1 MILISLSLAGGVF
14 YLLQQEKANSS
25 KLKSSLEDITN
36 KYDVVKREKKDLSRR
51 FSGAKKFL
59 FSYDRLASKS
69 KGQIKDLKDALKQQE
84 VIRQIMEKEMGD
96 LKIEMEKVKIA
107 SVDLQNKLTDA
118 NTFIKKS
125 DEQLKDALT
134 QKSALEKQV
143 EELRTQAQK
152 VELGT
157 IVVGSDAGKP
167 PVSTPVPAKE
177 SRKEKAKKTDKP
189 EKAPAAAL
197 VSPPEPVK
205 QTVASKAALPGSGL
219 EGKVLVLN
227 KDYNFA
233 VINLG
238 SKDGVKLGDI
248 FSVYHNDTFIGD
260 VKVEKIHDSMSAAGF
275 SSPETGTTI
284 RENDKVVL
292 KK

>member
-1 MILISLSLAGGVF
+1 
-14 YLLQQEKANSS
+14 
-25 KLKSSLEDITN
+25 
-36 KYDVVKREKKDLSRR
+36 
-51 FSGAKKFL
+51 
-59 FSYDRLASKS
+59 
-69 KGQIKDLKDALKQQE
+69 
-84 VIRQIMEKEMGD
+84 
-96 LKIEMEKVKIA
+96 MEKVKIA

-125 DEQLKDALT
+125 DEQLKDAIT